1 MTVRIAWLAL
11 IYIELLVCC
20 FENIYTSA
28 IFFTLISII
37 IMIKKIGLSLFSATV
52 LVGCVVAT
60 SDDTSQIN
68 AQQVSSSQ
76 ANSSQENSAQDIS
89 ASYESINTAQLIDH
103 VKVLSSDKFG
113 GRAPSSEG
121 EKLTL
126 AYLTEQFTAIGFKPG
141 NGDSFLQ
148 EVPLVSIEA
157 SSDMTL
163 AIGGKNYQHGT
174 DMVMGS
180 ARISELEQLKN
191 SELVFVG
198 YGVNAPEY
206 NWNDYKDLDV
216 KGKTVV
222 ILVNDPGFA
231 TQDPELFNGNAMT
244 YYGRWTYKY
253 EEASRQGAEGAI
265 IIHETAPA
273 SYGWSVVKNS
283 WTGPQFSF
291 QRDDLNKDRVAVEGW
306 INSTVASELFEKAGL
321 DFEKMKERAAQGSFN
336 IDMGNLDASITV
348 KNTIKKSI
356 SYNFIATLPGQKKA
370 DEHILYSA
378 HWDHLG
384 TDLTKKGDQIYN
396 GARDNATGTA
406 ALIEVAE
413 AFSKL
418 PNTPERSITFLAVTA
433 EEQGL
438 LGSKFYA
445 ANPVIPAAKTVAN
458 INMDALNVNGK
469 SKDVAVFGLGQS
481 ELDNFLTKAALKQN
495 RMISGDPRPAAGIY
509 YRSDHFAFA
518 NVGIPALYAKG
529 GAIPADQATADLRVK
544 LDPILGK
551 CYHGLCDEYSKEWD
565 LTGAVEDMQLFFEI
579 GTELSKSDVWPQWSK
594 TSEFKR

>member
-1 MTVRIAWLAL
+1 MNKKL
-11 IYIELLVCC
+11 
-20 FENIYTSA
+20 
-28 IFFTLISII
+28 
-37 IMIKKIGLSLFSATV
+37 KKIALPILSIAVLAGCGATTTDNV
-52 LVGCVVAT
+52 KENTAT
-60 SDDTSQIN
+60 EVN
-68 AQQVSSSQ
+68 
-76 ANSSQENSAQDIS
+76 
-89 ASYESINTAQLIDH
+89 ASYNSINTAQLIEH

-113 GRAPSSEG
+113 GRAPSTEG

-126 AYLTEQFTAIGFKPG
+126 DYLTEQFKKIGFKPG

-157 SSDMTL
+157 STDMTL
-163 AIGGKNYQHGT
+163 VIGDKNYQYGT
-174 DMVMGS
+174 DMVLGS
-180 ARISELEQLKN
+180 SRITELSELKN

-231 TQDPELFNGNAMT
+231 TQDPALFTGNAMT

-283 WTGPQFSF
+283 WSGPQFGF
-291 QRDDLNKDRVAVEGW
+291 QRDDLNKGRVAVEGW
-306 INSTVASELFEKAGL
+306 VSSDVATELFSKAGL
-321 DFEKMKERAAQGSFN
+321 DFAKMKKRAAQGSFN
-336 IDMGNLDASITV
+336 IDMGNLDASVTV
-348 KNTIKKSI
+348 KNTIKESV
-356 SYNFIATLPGQKKA
+356 SYNFIATLPGSKKA
-370 DEHILYSA
+370 DEHILYTA

-384 TDLTKKGDQIYN
+384 TDLSLAGDQIYN
-396 GARDNATGTA
+396 GARDNATGTG

-413 AFSKL
+413 AFAKL
-418 PNTPERSITFLAVTA
+418 PQTPERSITFMAVTA

-438 LGSKFYA
+438 LGSKYYA
-445 ANPVIPAAKTVAN
+445 ANPIIPAAKTVAN

-469 SKDVAVFGLGQS
+469 SKDVAVYGLGQS
-481 ELDNFLTKAALKQN
+481 ELDNYLTTAALKQN
-495 RMISGDPRPAAGIY
+495 RTISGDPRPAAGIY

-529 GAIPADQATADLRVK
+529 GDVAADEETAALRER
-544 LDPILGK
+544 LNPILAK
-551 CYHGLCDEYSKEWD
+551 CYHGLCDQYSDDWD

-579 GTELSKSDVWPQWSK
+579 GVELSKENVWPQWSK

>member
-1 MTVRIAWLAL
+1 
-11 IYIELLVCC
+11 
-20 FENIYTSA
+20 
-28 IFFTLISII
+28 
-37 IMIKKIGLSLFSATV
+37 MIKKIGLSLLSAAV
-52 LVGCVVAT
+52 LVGCVATT
-60 SDDTSQIN
+60 SDDSSQVN
-68 AQQVSSSQ
+68 SSQ
-76 ANSSQENSAQDIS
+76 ANSAKDIS
-89 ASYESINTAQLIDH
+89 ASHDSINTAQLIEH

-121 EKLTL
+121 ERLTL
-126 AYLTEQFTAIGFKPG
+126 EYLTEQFTAIGFKPG

-163 AIGGKNYQHGT
+163 SIGSKDYQHGT

-231 TQDPELFNGNAMT
+231 TQDPEVFNGNAMT

-306 INSTVASELFEKAGL
+306 INSTVAAELFAKAGL
-321 DFEKMKERAAQGSFN
+321 DFDKMKERAAQGSFN

-356 SYNFIATLPGQKKA
+356 SYNFIATLPGQKQA

-384 TDLTKKGDQIYN
+384 TDLTKTGDQIYN

-413 AFSKL
+413 AFAKL
-418 PNTPERSITFLAVTA
+418 PNRPDRSVTFLAVTA

-445 ANPVIPAAKTVAN
+445 ANPVNPAAKTVAN
-458 INMDALNVNGK
+458 INMDALNANGK
-469 SKDVAVFGLGQS
+469 SKDVAVYGLGQS
-481 ELDNFLTKAALKQN
+481 ELDNFLTKAAIKQN
-495 RMISGDPRPAAGIY
+495 RIISGDPRPAAGIY

-529 GAIPADQATADLRVK
+529 GSIPADQATADLRAK
-544 LDPILGK
+544 LDPILSK
-551 CYHGLCDEYSKEWD
+551 CYHGLCDEYTQDWD

-579 GTELSKSDVWPQWSK
+579 GVELSESDVWPQWSK

>member
-1 MTVRIAWLAL
+1 
-11 IYIELLVCC
+11 
-20 FENIYTSA
+20 
-28 IFFTLISII
+28 
-37 IMIKKIGLSLFSATV
+37 MIKKIGLSLLSAAV
-52 LVGCVVAT
+52 LVGCVATT
-60 SDDTSQIN
+60 SDDASQIN
-68 AQQVSSSQ
+68 SSQ
-76 ANSSQENSAQDIS
+76 ANKAQDIS
-89 ASYESINTAQLIDH
+89 ASYDSINTAQLIEH

-121 EKLTL
+121 ERLTL
-126 AYLTEQFTAIGFKPG
+126 EYLTEQFTAIGFKPG

-163 AIGGKNYQHGT
+163 SIGGKNYQHGT

-206 NWNDYKDLDV
+206 DWNDYKDLDV

-244 YYGRWTYKY
+244 YYGRWAYKY

-306 INSTVASELFEKAGL
+306 INSTVATELFSKAGL
-321 DFEKMKERAAQGSFN
+321 DFDKMKERAAQGSFN

-356 SYNFIATLPGQKKA
+356 SYNFIATLPGQKQA
-370 DEHILYSA
+370 GEHILYSA

-384 TDLTKKGDQIYN
+384 TDLTKIGDQIYN

-418 PNTPERSITFLAVTA
+418 PNRPDRSITFLAVTA

-445 ANPVIPAAKTVAN
+445 ANPIIPAAKTVAN
-458 INMDALNVNGK
+458 INMDALNANGK
-469 SKDVAVFGLGQS
+469 SKDVAVYGLGQS

-495 RMISGDPRPAAGIY
+495 RIISSDPRPAAGIY

-529 GAIPADQATADLRVK
+529 GSIPADQATADLRAK
-544 LDPILGK
+544 LDPILSK
-551 CYHGLCDEYSKEWD
+551 CYHGLCDEYTQDWD

-579 GTELSKSDVWPQWSK
+579 GVELSESDVWPQWSK

>member
-1 MTVRIAWLAL
+1 
-11 IYIELLVCC
+11 
-20 FENIYTSA
+20 
-28 IFFTLISII
+28 
-37 IMIKKIGLSLFSATV
+37 MIKKIGLSLLSATV
-52 LVGCVVAT
+52 LIGCVTAT
-60 SDDTSQIN
+60 SDDAAKGN
-68 AQQVSSSQ
+68 ASPK
-76 ANSSQENSAQDIS
+76 NSAQEIS
-89 ASYESINTAQLIDH
+89 TSYNSINTTQLIDH

-126 AYLTEQFTAIGFKPG
+126 DYLTKQFTAIGFKPG

-180 ARISELEQLKN
+180 ARISELEQLKE

-206 NWNDYKDLDV
+206 NWNDYEGLDV

-231 TQDPELFNGNAMT
+231 RQDPALFTGNAMT

-306 INSTVASELFEKAGL
+306 INSTVANELFEKAGL
-321 DFEKMKERAAQGSFN
+321 DFNKMKARAAQGSFN
-336 IDMGNLDASITV
+336 LDMGNLDASITI

-413 AFSKL
+413 AFAKL
-418 PNTPERSITFLAVTA
+418 ANTPERSITFLAVTA

-445 ANPVIPAAKTVAN
+445 ANPVIPTAKTVAN

-469 SKDVAVFGLGQS
+469 SKDVAVYGLGQS
-481 ELDNFLTKAALKQN
+481 ELDNFLTQAAIKQG
-495 RMISGDPRPAAGIY
+495 RKISGDPRPAAGIY

-529 GAIPADQATADLRVK
+529 GAIPADEATAALRAK

-551 CYHGLCDEYSKEWD
+551 CYHGLCDEYSEEWD

-579 GTELSKSDVWPQWSK
+579 GVELSKAGVWPQWSK
-594 TSEFKR
+594 TSEFSR

>member
-1 MTVRIAWLAL
+1 
-11 IYIELLVCC
+11 
-20 FENIYTSA
+20 
-28 IFFTLISII
+28 
-37 IMIKKIGLSLFSATV
+37 MIKKIGLSLLSAAV
-52 LVGCVVAT
+52 LVGCVATT
-60 SDDTSQIN
+60 SDDSSKTSASARNTSQAIN
-68 AQQVSSSQ
+68 A
-76 ANSSQENSAQDIS
+76 
-89 ASYESINTAQLIDH
+89 SYDSINTAQLIEH
-103 VKVLSSDKFG
+103 VKVLASDEFG

-121 EKLTL
+121 ERLTL
-126 AYLTEQFTAIGFKPG
+126 EYLTEQFKAIGFEPG

-163 AIGGKNYQHGT
+163 AIGGKEYQHGT

-180 ARISELEQLKN
+180 SRIMELSQLNN

-231 TQDPELFNGNAMT
+231 TQDPALFTGNAMT

-306 INSTVASELFEKAGL
+306 INSTVAAELFEKAGL
-321 DFEKMKERAAQGSFN
+321 DFDKMKARAAQGSFN
-336 IDMGNLDASITV
+336 IDMGDLDASITV

-356 SYNFIATLPGQKKA
+356 SYNFIATLPGQTKA

-384 TDLTKKGDQIYN
+384 TDLTKQGDQIYN

-413 AFSKL
+413 AFAKL
-418 PNTPERSITFLAVTA
+418 PQRLDRSMTFLAVTA

-469 SKDVAVFGLGQS
+469 SKDVAVYGLGQS
-481 ELDNFLTKAALKQN
+481 ELDNFLTAAAVKQN
-495 RMISGDPRPAAGIY
+495 RVISGDPRPAAGIY

-518 NVGIPALYAKG
+518 NIGIPALYAKG
-529 GAIPADQATADLRVK
+529 GAVAADQATADLRAK
-544 LDPILGK
+544 LDPILSK
-551 CYHGLCDEYSKEWD
+551 CYHGLCDEYSEDWD

-579 GTELSKSDVWPQWSK
+579 GVELSNEGVWPQWSK